1 MSEKRIMVDVD
12 HVTIRF
18 NLAKQK
24 LDNLKE
30 YFVKF
35 FKRELM
41 FQEFLAVTDVSFQ
54 IQQGE
59 SWGLVGT
66 NGSGKSTLL
75 KAISGIIKPHRG
87 TTSLNGR
94 IAPLIELGAGFDLE
108 CTARENIFLNGCV
121 LGHSKKFIEEN
132 FDEIV
137 AFAEL
142 EDFLDSPVK
151 NFSSGMRA
159 RLGFAIATMVKPD
172 ILIVDEVLAVGDY
185 KFQQKCTA
193 RMKELL
199 AGGTTLLFVSHSI
212 QQVRNLCDHAIWLD
226 KGLLRMQGDVNT
238 VCDAY
243 MAEQNLT
250 KVAAY
255 QPISKPQKIVNVVSG
270 IRLYWDAVEGAQ
282 KYGLWRSETGKNGIY
297 KWITNPSVPY
307 FTDTKVESGKTYFYK
322 VSVLNIDQ
330 NKHSAKSEALG
341 IKHLSA
347 PNLSTKFNKAV
358 VVQVDWNKIHGATGY
373 AIYRK
378 SYSGNDDWACVATI
392 DGNATFNW
400 VDTSEKESDCS
411 SYRYT
416 VRARY
421 KNTLSGCRI

>member
-1 MSEKRIMVDVD
+1 MSDKRIMVDVE

-18 NLAKQK
+18 NLAVQK

-30 YFVKF
+30 YFIKF

-41 FQEFLAVTDVSFQ
+41 FQEFLAVKDVSFQ
-54 IQQGE
+54 IHQGE
-59 SWGLVGT
+59 AWGIVGT

-75 KAISGIIKPHRG
+75 KAISGIIKPHKG
-87 TTSLNGR
+87 VISLNGSV
-94 IAPLIELGAGFDLE
+94 APLIELGAGFDLE

-121 LGHSKKFIEEN
+121 LGHSKRFMEEN

-137 AFAEL
+137 AFAEI
-142 EDFLDSPVK
+142 EEFLDSPVK

-159 RLGFAIATMVKPD
+159 RLGFAIATIVKPD

-185 KFQQKCTA
+185 KFQQKCTQ

-199 AGGTTLLFVSHSI
+199 SHGTTLLFVSHSI

-226 KGLLRMQGDVNT
+226 KGSVRMLGEVDA

-243 MAEQNLT
+243 MSEQTPTTENH
-250 KVAAY
+250 
-255 QPISKPQKIVNVVSG
+255 QPILKPQKIANDVSG
-270 IRLYWDAVEGAQ
+270 IFLCWNNVKGAQ
-282 KYGLWRSETGKNGIY
+282 KYGLWRSETGKNGTY
-297 KWITNPSVPY
+297 KWFTNPSMPY

-322 VSVLNIDQ
+322 VSVFNIDQ

-347 PNLSTKFNKAV
+347 PNFSTKFSKGSGV
-358 VVQVDWNKIHGATGY
+358 HIGWNKVQGASGY

-378 SYSGNDDWACVATI
+378 QLSGNNDWARVAII
-392 DGNATFNW
+392 DGNSTFNW
-400 VDTSEKESDCS
+400 VDTSEKETDCS